1 MKKTKNKEFF
11 ESQKPTVSKKKITVK
26 GMTCK
31 SCVHSIEENV
41 SELKG
46 VKNIDVDLIKE
57 TAEIEFDEKKIKLD
71 KIKQTIIDSGYKIQG
86 KKPKKRGFREALIYG
101 LIPHIGCIAFVF
113 ASIFGATLLM
123 QFFKPLLMNRYFFH
137 ALVAISFGFATLSA
151 FIYLRKEGFL
161 SMLGIRRK
169 WRYLLTMY
177 GTTIGVN
184 LILFLLIFPMLAN
197 VSAAG
202 DKVGESDSTIMFS
215 VNIPCSGHAPL
226 ISEELKSIEGVNAIE
241 YSFPNNFEVSFD
253 SAKTSKQEMLA
264 LEVFD
269 EYPATVVDSNSPVAA
284 TTAAAKAPS
293 SAVNTC
299 DGSCGCGGGY

>member
-1 MKKTKNKEFF
+1 MET
-11 ESQKPTVSKKKITVK
+11 KKITVK

-31 SCVHSIEENV
+31 SCVSIIEENV

-46 VKNIDVDLIKE
+46 VKNIKVDLIKE
-57 TAEIEFDEKKIKLD
+57 TAEIEFNEKKIKLD
-71 KIKQTIIDSGYKIQG
+71 KIKQTIVDSGYKIEG
-86 KKPKKRGFREALIYG
+86 KKPSKRGFKEALIYG
-101 LIPHIGCIAFVF
+101 LMPHIGCIAFVF
-113 ASIFGATLLM
+113 ASIFGATLIM
-123 QFFKPLLMNRYFFH
+123 QFFKPLLMSRYFFH

-161 SMLGIRRK
+161 SMIGIRRK
-169 WRYLLTMY
+169 WRYLVTMY

-184 LILFLLIFPMLAN
+184 LLLFLLIFPMLAN

-202 DKVGESDSTIMFS
+202 GNGAESDSTVMFS

-226 ISEELKSIEGVNAIE
+226 ISEELKTIDGVNAIK

-253 SAKTSKQEMLA
+253 SAKTSKQEMLD

-269 EYPATVVDSNSPVAA
+269 EYPATVIDSDTFIEATVAIAKSP
-284 TTAAAKAPS
+284 S
-293 SAVNTC
+293 NAVNAC
-299 DGSCGCGGGY
+299 HGSCGCSGGY